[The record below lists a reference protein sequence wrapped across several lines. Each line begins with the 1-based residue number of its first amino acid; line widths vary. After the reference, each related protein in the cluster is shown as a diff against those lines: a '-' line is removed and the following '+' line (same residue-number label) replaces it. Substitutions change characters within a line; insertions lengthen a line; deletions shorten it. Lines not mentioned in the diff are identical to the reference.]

1 MKKAFLGLKQ
11 AMEQRKNILVYPS
24 GHIYVQ
30 PFEHIVGKKM
40 AYEIVGMLPQDQR
53 IILTRTR

>member
-1 MKKAFLGLKQ
+1 MTNKQ
-11 AMEQRKNILVYPS
+11 NILIYPS

-40 AYEIVGMLPQDQR
+40 AYEIVGRLPEDTR
-53 IILTRTR
+53 IILTRTK

>member
-1 MKKAFLGLKQ
+1 MKNNQ
-11 AMEQRKNILVYPS
+11 NILIYPS

-40 AYEIVGMLPQDQR
+40 AYEIVKMLE
-53 IILTRTR
+53 

>member
-1 MKKAFLGLKQ
+1 MAL
-11 AMEQRKNILVYPS
+11 ENRKNILIYPS

-40 AYEIVGMLPQDQR
+40 AFEIIARLPE
-53 IILTRTR
+53 

>member
-1 MKKAFLGLKQ
+1 MQ
-11 AMEQRKNILVYPS
+11 AKKNILIYPS

-40 AYEIVGMLPQDQR
+40 AYEIVTMLEGNTR
-53 IILTRTR
+53 IIVLRTR

>member
-1 MKKAFLGLKQ
+1 MQEKQ
-11 AMEQRKNILVYPS
+11 DILIYPS

-40 AYEIVGMLPQDQR
+40 AYEIVKMLEGDTR
-53 IILTRTR
+53 IIVVRTK